1 MKEFPKVFGMAT
13 VGEKGQIVVPCEA
26 RKLLDIKSGDKL
38 IVMSGPPHSKMI
50 NLARADEVA
59 KFLKHFEAH
68 ISEVKDQL
76 HKREK

>member
-26 RKLLDIKSGDKL
+26 RKMLNIKSGDKL

-50 NLARADEVA
+50 NLAPADDFA
-59 KFLKHFEAH
+59 KFLKHFEKH
-68 ISEVKDQL
+68 ISEVKEEL
-76 HKREK
+76 HKKEK